1 MPSREKDTT
10 PLVPRSSV
18 LAQATSTTAA
28 AIAIPGWCRCI
39 DITGAAVKHHVAVGT
54 ASSAPA
60 LTTSNAGIV
69 QAGATVTVYP
79 HPTGHTHL
87 YVQTTS
93 STGTVDVTFYG

>member
-1 MPSREKDTT
+1 MPIRETDTT

-18 LAQATSTTAA
+18 LAESTSTTAKA
-28 AIAIPGWCRCI
+28 LAIPTWCRCI
-39 DITGAAVKHHVAVGT
+39 DITGATVKHHLAVGT